1 MITNR
6 KIEHLMVCAAEDV
19 ESGKTGLEDV
29 RFIHNAVPEIAKS
42 KIDVTAE
49 FLGRRFTAPIFIAG
63 MTGGHREATAV
74 NAALSE
80 AAEQLGIGIG
90 VGSQRAAIER
100 PEQIESFS
108 IVRER
113 APTAFVVANIG
124 ATQIK
129 EYDLDIIERIIEMV
143 DADALAIH
151 LNFLQEAV
159 QPEGNT
165 NAEGCLDAIKSLSE
179 SLRVPIIAKET
190 GAGISREAATL
201 LKEAGASAIDVGG
214 AGGTSWAKVETYRAQ
229 KDPLLERL
237 GELYSNW
244 GIPTAISILE
254 SLTLP
259 VIGTGGIRHGLHV
272 AKAIA
277 LGASLCGIG
286 LPLLKLAIKGPEDV
300 ISEITAITEE
310 LKVAMLLTGCRTLA
324 DLKRCPLL
332 ITGETKE
339 ILQQRGFDLTELQ
352 TRR

>member
-1 MITNR
+1 MTTNR

-29 RFIHNAVPEIAKS
+29 RFIHNAVPEKAKS

-49 FLGRRFTAPIFIAG
+49 FLGRRFTTPIFIAG
-63 MTGGHREATAV
+63 MTGGHGKTTAV

-90 VGSQRAAIER
+90 VGSQRAAIEH
-100 PEQIESFS
+100 PDQVESFS

-113 APTAFVVANIG
+113 APNAFVVANIG
-124 ATQIK
+124 ATQVK
-129 EYDLDIIERIIEMV
+129 EYDLEIVERVIEMI

-159 QPEGNT
+159 QLEGDT
-165 NAEGCLDAIKSLSE
+165 NAERCLDAIKSLSE

-190 GAGISREAATL
+190 GAGISREAAAE
-201 LKEAGASAIDVGG
+201 LKKAGASAIDVGG
-214 AGGTSWAKVETYRAQ
+214 VGGTSWARVETYRAQ
-229 KDPLLERL
+229 ADPLLERL
-237 GELYSNW
+237 GGLYSSW

-254 SLTLP
+254 SLILP

-272 AKAIA
+272 AKSIA

-286 LPLLKLAIKGPEDV
+286 LPLLKLAFKGPKYV
-300 ISEITAITEE
+300 INEITAITEE
-310 LKVAMLLTGCRTLA
+310 LKVAMFLTGCATLA
-324 DLKRCPLL
+324 DLKRCPL
-332 ITGETKE
+332 IIIGETKE

-352 TRR
+352 IRR

>member
-1 MITNR
+1 
-6 KIEHLMVCAAEDV
+6 
-19 ESGKTGLEDV
+19 
-29 RFIHNAVPEIAKS
+29 
-42 KIDVTAE
+42 
-49 FLGRRFTAPIFIAG
+49 
-63 MTGGHREATAV
+63 
-74 NAALSE
+74 
-80 AAEQLGIGIG
+80 
-90 VGSQRAAIER
+90 
-100 PEQIESFS
+100 
-108 IVRER
+108 
-113 APTAFVVANIG
+113 VVANIG

-159 QPEGNT
+159 QPEGDT
-165 NAEGCLDAIKSLSE
+165 DAESCLDAIKSLSE

-201 LKEAGASAIDVGG
+201 LKKAGASAIDVGG

-229 KDPLLERL
+229 TDPLLERL
-237 GELYSNW
+237 GALYSNW
-244 GIPTAISILE
+244 GIPTAVSILE
-254 SLTLP
+254 SVILP

-286 LPLLKLAIKGPEDV
+286 LPLLKLAIKGPENV
-300 ISEITAITEE
+300 ISEIKAITEE
-310 LKVAMLLTGCRTLA
+310 LKVAMLLTGCRTL
-324 DLKRCPLL
+324 DELKRCPLI

-339 ILQQRGFDLTELQ
+339 ILQQRGFDLTKLQ

>member
-19 ESGKTGLEDV
+19 ESGKTGLEEV

-151 LNFLQEAV
+151 LNFLKEAV

-214 AGGTSWAKVETYRAQ
+214 AGGTSWAKV
-229 KDPLLERL
+229 
-237 GELYSNW
+237 
-244 GIPTAISILE
+244 
-254 SLTLP
+254 
-259 VIGTGGIRHGLHV
+259 
-272 AKAIA
+272 IA
-277 LGASLCGIG
+277 LRASLCGIG

-324 DLKRCPLL
+324 DLKRCPLI